1 MKRCPQRWARVPQFS
16 PIRGSPSADARGWPD
31 RARELRCPVHRCSQE
46 AKQPTHRLRRPQAEI
61 LVSQTHVVVAQILR
75 TGFSS
80 ATVAD
85 SPERELRR
93 YQIVA
98 PPRLRPEQPI
108 TVCLQQEVVVGHGHV
123 PPVPNQ
129 MDKPESRKNRRI
141 EGNHPHVPRVL
152 PPPLAFSLIR
162 PSMATDGTEKR
173 RSRRR
178 NGLIIEIWER
188 QEHLEPLVEERPHR
202 QGVLGPLVDAAPH
215 PPPDRPSER
224 RDNPSAAPAECP
236 DHERSVT
243 R

>member
-1 MKRCPQRWARVPQFS
+1 MS
-16 PIRGSPSADARGWPD
+16 NDS
-31 RARELRCPVHRCSQE
+31 
-46 AKQPTHRLRRPQAEI
+46 LRRLSE
-61 LVSQTHVVVAQILR
+61 VALIGICSVWGLTFVMVQDAI
-75 TGFSS
+75 
-80 ATVAD
+80 
-85 SPERELRR
+85 EELPSMAFLAYRFIPAGL
-93 YQIVA
+93 IVA
-98 PPRLRPEQPI
+98 PPRLGPEQSI
-108 TVCLQQEVVVGHGHV
+108 TVCLQQEVVVGYGHV
-123 PPVPNQ
+123 PPVPDQ
-129 MDKPESRKNRRI
+129 MDKPESRKNRRV

-162 PSMATDGTEKR
+162 PSMATDGAEKR

-178 NGLIIEIWER
+178 NGLIIEIWKR
-188 QEHLEPLVEERPHR
+188 KEHLEPLVEERPHR